1 MAKQVKLEKNG
12 EVVYPQ
18 TVTDAVA
25 YKTDSESMI
34 LTDKLK
40 GIDSDIADIEYSQ
53 LNPRLTAD
61 PASKDVLFSTGMSQN
76 VSLALVASKAVTADN
91 HFSGTSISYRIGATG
106 DFTKVNGT
114 NATVAVTV
122 DSAPSSKSVYASG
135 ASTYRGSKTVTFGST
150 ASPVSTVNFVRR
162 SYIGYVDAA
171 STDAVAAAM
180 VAGYNSTSGAID
192 GMTSKVAKNVATDKS
207 QYSTPTGK
215 AAYFVVAIPKASN
228 VFGVSQITQLGTL
241 NAVQTTESKT
251 ATIGGVS
258 YQLYI
263 CKSKHNADTYDF
275 KITTNG
281 TIA

>member
-1 MAKQVKLEKNG
+1 MAKQVKLQKNG

-18 TVTDAVA
+18 TITDAVA
-25 YKTDSESMI
+25 YKTDSESTI

-40 GIDSDIADIEYSQ
+40 GIDSDIADIEFSQ
-53 LNPRLTAD
+53 LRPSLTAS
-61 PASKDVLFSTGMSQN
+61 PTSKDVLFGAGVSQN
-76 VSLALVASKAVTADN
+76 VSLTLGASKAINADN
-91 HFSGTSISYRIGATG
+91 HFSDTSISYRIGATG
-106 DFTKVNGT
+106 EFTKVNGT
-114 NATVAVTV
+114 TATVAVTA
-122 DSAPSSKSVYASG
+122 DSTPSSKSVYASG
-135 ASTYRGSKTVTFGST
+135 TAKYRGSKTVTFGST
-150 ASPVSTVNFVRR
+150 ANPVSTINFVRR

-171 STDAVAAAM
+171 STDAVAAVM
-180 VAGYNSTSGAID
+180 TAGYNSTSGAIT
-192 GMTSKVAKNVATDKS
+192 GMTSKVAKNVATNS
-207 QYSTPTGK
+207 FEYSTPAGK

-258 YQLYI
+258 YQLYV
-263 CKSKHNADTYDF
+263 CKSKHNAGTYNF